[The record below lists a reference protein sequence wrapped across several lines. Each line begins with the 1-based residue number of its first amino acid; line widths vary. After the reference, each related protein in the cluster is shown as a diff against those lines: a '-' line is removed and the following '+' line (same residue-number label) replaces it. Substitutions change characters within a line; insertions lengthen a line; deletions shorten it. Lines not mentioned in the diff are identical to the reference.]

1 MILRRYCEG
10 CMMELQEIEQC
21 AMHNEPLPEDVGQ
34 PEQYAYLCLRRLY
47 QDYYSKR
54 IPKEQAQREKK
65 QYCRSYR
72 EAQNREQ
79 QRLEAMRGQL
89 EAVKASGGILTQIIQ
104 TADTADLS
112 SLLLSSIKCLCL
124 LRGEM
129 VSYGLI
135 EQKINERRQSDAQNT
150 QEQTAGAGN

>member
-1 MILRRYCEG
+1 MRCV
-10 CMMELQEIEQC
+10 MELQEIERC
-21 AMHNEPLPEDVGQ
+21 AMHNEPLPDGLGQ

-72 EAQNREQ
+72 EAQGREQ
-79 QRLEAMRGQL
+79 KRLEAMRGQL
-89 EAVKASGGILTQIIQ
+89 EAVKASGCVLTQIIQ
-104 TADTADLS
+104 TADTDDYADL
-112 SLLLSSIKCLCL
+112 LLAAVKCLCL

-135 EQKINERRQSDAQNT
+135 EQKINERRQPDAKG
-150 QEQTAGAGN
+150 QEKQTAGTGD

>member
-1 MILRRYCEG
+1 MRCV
-10 CMMELQEIEQC
+10 MELQEIERC
-21 AMHNEPLPEDVGQ
+21 AMHNEPLPDGLGQ

-47 QDYYSKR
+47 QDYYSRR

-65 QYCRSYR
+65 QCCRAYR
-72 EAQNREQ
+72 EAHHREQ
-79 QRLEAMRGQL
+79 QRLETMRAQL
-89 EAVKASGGILTQIIQ
+89 EAVKASGCVLTQIIQ

-112 SLLLSSIKCLCL
+112 NLFLSSIKCLCL

-135 EQKINERRQSDAQNT
+135 EQKINERRQPDAKG
-150 QEQTAGAGN
+150 QEKQTAGTGD

>member
-1 MILRRYCEG
+1 
-10 CMMELQEIEQC
+10 MELQEIERC
-21 AMHNEPLPEDVGQ
+21 AMHNEPLPDGLGQ

-47 QDYYSKR
+47 QDYYSRR

-72 EAQNREQ
+72 EVWQREQ
-79 QRLEAMRGQL
+79 QRIKTMHEQL
-89 EAVKASGGILTQIIQ
+89 EAVKETSRILTQIIQ

-112 SLLLSSIKCLCL
+112 NLLLSSVKCLCL

-135 EQKINERRQSDAQNT
+135 EQKINERRQRDAQD
-150 QEQTAGAGN
+150 QEKQTAGTGD

>member
-1 MILRRYCEG
+1 
-10 CMMELQEIEQC
+10 MMELQEIERC
-21 AMHNEPLPEDVGQ
+21 AMHNEPLPEDAGQ

-72 EAQNREQ
+72 EAQGREQ
-79 QRLEAMRGQL
+79 KRLEAMRGQL
-89 EAVKASGGILTQIIQ
+89 EAVKASGCVLTQIIQ

-112 SLLLSSIKCLCL
+112 NLLLSSIKCLCL

-135 EQKINERRQSDAQNT
+135 EQKINERRQSNEKNT
-150 QEQTAGAGN
+150 EKQAAGGSD

>member
-1 MILRRYCEG
+1 
-10 CMMELQEIEQC
+10 MMELQEIERC
-21 AMHNEPLPEDVGQ
+21 AMHNEPLPEEVGQ

-72 EAQNREQ
+72 EAQGREQ
-79 QRLEAMRGQL
+79 KRLEAMRGQL
-89 EAVKASGGILTQIIQ
+89 EAVKASGCVLTQIIQ
-104 TADTADLS
+104 TADTADYTG
-112 SLLLSSIKCLCL
+112 LLLAAVKSLCL

-129 VSYGLI
+129 VSYELI
-135 EQKINERRQSDAQNT
+135 EQKINERRQSDAENQKK
-150 QEQTAGAGN
+150 QTAGTGN

>member
-1 MILRRYCEG
+1 
-10 CMMELQEIEQC
+10 MELQEIERC
-21 AMHNEPLPEDVGQ
+21 AMHNEPLPDGLGQ

-72 EAQNREQ
+72 EAQGREQ
-79 QRLEAMRGQL
+79 KRLEAMRGQL
-89 EAVKASGGILTQIIQ
+89 EAVKASGCVLTQIIQ

-112 SLLLSSIKCLCL
+112 NLLLSSIKCCVYC
-124 LRGEM
+124 GAKWSVM
-129 VSYGLI
+129 GLI
-135 EQKINERRQSDAQNT
+135 EQKINERRQPDAKG
-150 QEQTAGAGN
+150 QEKQTAGTGD

>member
-1 MILRRYCEG
+1 
-10 CMMELQEIEQC
+10 MELQEIERC
-21 AMHNEPLPEDVGQ
+21 AMHNEPLPDGLGQ

-65 QYCRSYR
+65 QCCRAYR
-72 EAQNREQ
+72 EAHHREQ
-79 QRLEAMRGQL
+79 QRLETMRAQL
-89 EAVKASGGILTQIIQ
+89 EAVKASGCVLTQIIQ

-112 SLLLSSIKCLCL
+112 NLLLSSIKCLCL

-135 EQKINERRQSDAQNT
+135 EQKINERRQPDAKG
-150 QEQTAGAGN
+150 QEKQTAGTGD

>member
-1 MILRRYCEG
+1 
-10 CMMELQEIEQC
+10 MMELQEIERC
-21 AMHNEPLPEDVGQ
+21 AMHNEPLPEEVGQ

-65 QYCRSYR
+65 QYCRAYR
-72 EAQNREQ
+72 EAQGREQ
-79 QRLEAMRGQL
+79 KRLEVMRGQL
-89 EAVKASGGILTQIIQ
+89 EAVKASGCVLTQIIQ

-112 SLLLSSIKCLCL
+112 NLLLSSIKCLCL

-135 EQKINERRQSDAQNT
+135 EQKINERRQPDAKNT
-150 QEQTAGAGN
+150 KEQTARAGD

>member
-1 MILRRYCEG
+1 
-10 CMMELQEIEQC
+10 MELQEIERC
-21 AMHNEPLPEDVGQ
+21 AMHNEPLPEDAGQ

-65 QYCRSYR
+65 QYCKAYR

-104 TADTADLS
+104 TADTADCAG
-112 SLLLSSIKCLCL
+112 LLLAAVKSLCL

-129 VSYGLI
+129 VSYELI
-135 EQKINERRQSDAQNT
+135 EQKINERRWLNAKNT
-150 QEQTAGAGN
+150 KKQTAGTGD